1 MSKENKNLSRR
12 NFIAAGSAAA
22 ASIIAIEAKAAPDSN
37 AITESANNTATKA
50 GVLSNDPVYT
60 ESVQTL
66 TNKTISSRYNTL
78 GTEYLNVKEFP
89 ITGTDI
95 TFALDSAISALSS
108 GGQILIPRG
117 EWTTNGGH
125 EITNSISIEGVG
137 STLSPGIYAT
147 NIKLNASQSSYMFRL
162 QTIRQNCSLKNLL
175 INLSENSQAT
185 GLLMT
190 DSGSTGRIIYFTRLE
205 NVGFKGGLYGIKVDS
220 VDPDDQF
227 ECILNRFESVS
238 FLGCQTGFY
247 CNTINGSYEFDNC
260 YFSIKTPSGVAV
272 ECTTMGSLSLAHCDF
287 VGNSTHSSTT
297 LPTDGSVILKTH
309 GVFNSIS
316 FFNCQD
322 ENVQYAYRNTSN
334 PYETVAV
341 VYRNCLLQSKFYFT
355 ANGAVLFDSCR
366 LNVTGGA
373 AQVKDTTTAYAKV
386 YLKGVNDIFDT
397 TPPPEPPTPPPPP
410 PRIDNF
416 DHDYSRVFYEAVNVV
431 SRTKQPGSTYHEIN
445 ATRGIINIPALASS
459 YVVYNYLVT
468 ADSIILA
475 QLRTY
480 DSGGA
485 RINYI
490 VSYAGYFIIYLTQ
503 GAATSLNIGFKVESG
518 LF

>member
-1 MSKENKNLSRR
+1 MNKENKNLSRR
-12 NFIAAGSAAA
+12 NFIAAGTAAA

-50 GVLSNDPVYT
+50 GVLTNDPVYT

-78 GTEYLNVKEFP
+78 GTEYINVKEFP

-95 TFALDSAISALSS
+95 TSALNSAISALSS

-117 EWTTNGGH
+117 QWTTNGGH
-125 EITNSISIEGVG
+125 EIDSDSISIEGVG
-137 STLSPGIYAT
+137 YNLNPGISGT

-162 QTIRQNCSLKNLL
+162 RTDRRNCSIKDLL
-175 INLSENSQAT
+175 IDLRNNSQAT

-190 DSGSTGRIIYFTRLE
+190 DSGTSGNIIYYTRLE
-205 NVGFKGGLYGIKVDS
+205 NVGFNGGAYGIKVDGVNS
-220 VDPDDQF
+220 QF

-238 FLGCQTGFY
+238 FIGCQTGFY

-260 YFSIKTPSGVAV
+260 YFSIKTPSGIAL

-297 LPTDGSVILKTH
+297 LPTDGSIILKTH

-334 PYETVAV
+334 PYENVPV

-355 ANGAVLFDSCR
+355 ANGAVLFDTCR

-373 AQVKDTTTAYAKV
+373 AQVEDTSSSYAKV
-386 YLKGVNDIFDT
+386 YLQGLNNVYHDATGT
-397 TPPPEPPTPPPPP
+397 TPPLG
-410 PRIDNF
+410 NF
-416 DHDYSRVFYEAVNVV
+416 VHDYSRIFSEAVNVV
-431 SRTKQPGSTYHEIN
+431 SKTKQPGNGYHEVN
-445 ATRGIINIPALASS
+445 ATRGIINIPQGASS
-459 YVVYNYLVT
+459 YTVYNYLVT

-503 GAATSLNIGFKVESG
+503 GAATTLNIGFKVESG